1 MMVPP
6 HPLIKHWLAVARNK
20 ETPPPV
26 FRNCIAELGRLLV
39 YEAAR
44 DGFLP
49 VVEGE
54 IESPLGVA
62 AAEMVDPSRP
72 VSVVPILRAGLVPL
86 ESALTLLPAQR
97 TFHLGYVRNEETM
110 LPELYLNK
118 LPEKFAPEDPVL
130 VCDPMLATG
139 GTMMA
144 ALEELLA
151 RGASPNMIKVI
162 SIVAAPPALTK
173 LGEKFPGAATQTPP
187 LPRPP
192 STPSPPPPPP
202 PPPPSLAAA
211 PPGLLT
217 GRDDGRLMCVGVRAC
232 RAPRVLRHDRRGAER
247 RRIHRP
253 GPRGRGRPGLWHAL
267 KRRECLPQRR

>member
-1 MMVPP
+1 MAGGARGRGARGGAARAGAGAGAAKAGGQMLVMVPP

-187 LPRPP
+187 LPRPSWP
-192 STPSPPPPPP
+192 
-202 PPPPSLAAA
+202 
-211 PPGLLT
+211 
-217 GRDDGRLMCVGVRAC
+217 VRAHVAS
-232 RAPRVLRHDRRGAER
+232 RA
-247 RRIHRP
+247 
-253 GPRGRGRPGLWHAL
+253 HAS
-267 KRRECLPQRR
+267 

>member
-1 MMVPP
+1 MLVMVPP

-20 ETPPPV
+20 DTPPPV
-26 FRNCIAELGRLLV
+26 FRNCVAELGRLLV

-49 VVEGE
+49 VLEGE

-118 LPEKFAPEDPVL
+118 LPEQFAPEDPVL

-144 ALEELLA
+144 ALEELVA

-173 LGEKFPGAATQTPP
+173 LGEKFPGATGENH
-187 LPRPP
+187 
-192 STPSPPPPPP
+192 PSPPPLPPFPTPARDLARFTDRERGCTAHVCVPARAQGSMCTP
-202 PPPPSLAAA
+202 P
-211 PPGLLT
+211 
-217 GRDDGRLMCVGVRAC
+217 
-232 RAPRVLRHDRRGAER
+232 
-247 RRIHRP
+247 
-253 GPRGRGRPGLWHAL
+253 
-267 KRRECLPQRR
+267 

>member
-1 MMVPP
+1 MLVMVPP

-26 FRNCIAELGRLLV
+26 FRNVIAELGRLLV

-54 IESPLGVA
+54 IESPLGLA

-72 VSVVPILRAGLVPL
+72 VAIVPILRAGLVPL

-110 LPELYLNK
+110 QPELYLNK
-118 LPEKFAPEDPVL
+118 LPEKFEPEDPVL

-139 GTMMA
+139 GTMVA
-144 ALEELLA
+144 ALEELIA
-151 RGASPNMIKVI
+151 RGASANMIKVI

-173 LGEKFPGAATQTPP
+173 LGENFPGARRETSRQRA
-187 LPRPP
+187 RPP
-192 STPSPPPPPP
+192 HICS
-202 PPPPSLAAA
+202 A
-211 PPGLLT
+211 LLHFHPVYC
-217 GRDDGRLMCVGVRAC
+217 D
-232 RAPRVLRHDRRGAER
+232 
-247 RRIHRP
+247 
-253 GPRGRGRPGLWHAL
+253 
-267 KRRECLPQRR
+267 